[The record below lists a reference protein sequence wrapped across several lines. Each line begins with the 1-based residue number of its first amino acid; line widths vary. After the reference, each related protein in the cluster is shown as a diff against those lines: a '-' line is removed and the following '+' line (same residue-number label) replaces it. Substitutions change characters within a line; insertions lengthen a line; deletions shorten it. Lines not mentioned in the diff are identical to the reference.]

1 MNIEYIRNFI
11 QLTQY
16 KSFSALANDLS
27 ISQSTLSHRISQ
39 LEEELGNVKLIYRT
53 TKTFELTEQGKA
65 FLEYAQ
71 KIIELYDECI
81 QKIHSLGKNIKE
93 IMTITTS
100 KLPGSQILPKFITE
114 FKSLNPQI
122 SFETLI
128 NNSQKSINLLKKNM
142 TDFAGVGSFMEND
155 KDDFDYIKI
164 GEDKMY
170 FICSPDHILIKNN
183 VKNVKFVE
191 LKKYPF
197 ISREEGSGTRDIFEQ
212 QFPKS
217 SELNYRLVIN
227 DNDSIISAVSE
238 SDYISVLSEAIAKK
252 AEDAG
257 LIKTIQ
263 LEKYPIIA
271 KRDIYFLKMKDK
283 KLSKMKQQFWDYL
296 KKTV

>member
-11 QLTQY
+11 QLTHY

-39 LEEELGNVKLIYRT
+39 LEESLGGIKLIYRT
-53 TKTFELTEQGKA
+53 TKTFELTEQGKS
-65 FLEYAQ
+65 FLKYAQ
-71 KIIELYDECI
+71 KIIELYDEGL
-81 QKIHSLGKNIKE
+81 QKIHSLGENVKE
-93 IMTITTS
+93 TITITNS
-100 KLPGSQILPKFITE
+100 KLPGSQILPKYIAE
-114 FKSLNPQI
+114 FKSLYPQI

-128 NNSQKSINLLKKNM
+128 NNSQKSINLLKKKM

-155 KDDFDYIKI
+155 KKDFDYFKI
-164 GEDKMY
+164 GEDIIH
-170 FICSPDHILIKNN
+170 FICAPEHDLIKKNN
-183 VKNVKFVE
+183 TVKFE
-191 LKKYPF
+191 DLKRYPF
-197 ISREEGSGTRDIFEQ
+197 ISREKGSGTRDIFEQ
-212 QFPKS
+212 QFPRY

-263 LEKYPIIA
+263 LKNYPIIA
-271 KRDIYFLKMKDK
+271 KREIYFLKIKNK
-283 KLSKMKQQFWDYL
+283 KLSKMKQQFWNYL
-296 KKTV
+296 KKSV